1 MSAKHELADANSRLR
16 ETRDELGIFK
26 THLAQERQTSDALRA
41 ERDDLENKLSS
52 ANTAGTAIRTKARNR
67 GIAFAIAVILLIT
80 VIASEILW

>member
-16 ETRDELGIFK
+16 ETKAELGIVK
-26 THLAQERQTSDALRA
+26 THLAQERQTSDALRV

-52 ANTAGTAIRTKARNR
+52 ANTAGTAIRMKARNR